1 MAVLVTGGAGFVGL
15 NLIERLLE
23 QGRETVAFD
32 RRPPP
37 IPTQTRTFTSRSCER
52 CFRRQSSAA

>member
-23 QGRETVAFD
+23 RGVRHLSPVSTCETDLAG
-32 RRPPP
+32 
-37 IPTQTRTFTSRSCER
+37 
-52 CFRRQSSAA
+52 